1 MILLVP
7 ESPEVPDYHLPRLW
21 QGLILVLFLAIS
33 YSYVEPIVTKD
44 KKYVDGVQRLVDNGT
59 IKLETEKERYLKLR
73 PLLEVAPA
81 HADWDLER
89 LVLAN
94 FIHGNRVHLILNLI
108 AAYAGARI
116 CTTFISFFWILF
128 IFVVGGTLGISG
140 SVLLPSDYSPFI
152 PHVGASAG
160 IFALMGTYYVFN
172 FKFRTRYFF
181 WFPSRHGKLALPT
194 SWFFFVDVI
203 LLELVFSMGQ
213 LYPTRLDSIDH
224 ISHVIGFG
232 FGVAFATFL
241 RTSLAWPSFIHTKG
255 ELLFWRSM
263 KRPPIPTSVQTPL
276 ETWLRC
282 LEINPY
288 NDYIK
293 KFLFSLILQH
303 HDQIRD
309 EQIERAFRFVR
320 PAFCRRDAPY
330 VAGVIKGLLVAG
342 RRVPPLWLRNTPY
355 DVIIR
360 IAKHMVTDPE
370 EQRLLFQFISAYQAA
385 LPQEAGFH
393 HKLELLLTK
402 IGGLIPQPGAGF
414 GAFRAGSRG
423 NANEDNTHPSNKPHS
438 PPKKGQTGY

>member
-7 ESPEVPDYHLPRLW
+7 ESPEVPNYHLPRLW
-21 QGLILVLFLAIS
+21 QGLVLVLILSIA
-33 YSYVEPIVTKD
+33 YSYVEPVVTRD
-44 KKYVDGVQRLVDNGT
+44 RAYVDGVQKLVDNGT
-59 IKLETEKERYLKLR
+59 IQLGTEKESYLKLR
-73 PLLEVAPA
+73 PLLEIAPA
-81 HADWDLER
+81 HADWDVKR
-89 LVLAN
+89 LLLAN
-94 FIHGNRVHLILNLI
+94 FIHGNRVHLFLNLI

-116 CTTFISFFWILF
+116 CTTFLSFFWIMF
-128 IFVVGGTLGISG
+128 IFIVGGTLGLTG
-140 SVLLPSDYSPFI
+140 SVLLPGEYSPYI

-160 IFALMGTYYVFN
+160 IFALMGTYYIYN

-194 SWFFFVDVI
+194 SWFFFFDVI

-224 ISHVIGFG
+224 ISHVIGFT
-232 FGVAFATFL
+232 FGVSFALFL
-241 RTSLAWPSFIHTKG
+241 RLIQRWPNFIHTRG
-255 ELLFWRSM
+255 ELMFWHNL
-263 KRPPIPTSVQTPL
+263 KQPPIPASVHTPL

-293 KFLFSLILQH
+293 KFLFSLILQY
-303 HDQIRD
+303 QENIRD

-330 VAGVIKGLLVAG
+330 VAGVIKGLLKAQ
-342 RRVPPLWLRNTPY
+342 RRIPPLWLRNTPY

-360 IAKHMVTDPE
+360 VARHMVTDPE
-370 EQRLLFQFISAYQAA
+370 EQILLYQFISAYQTA
-385 LPQEAGFH
+385 LPQDAGFH

-402 IGGLIPQPGAGF
+402 IGGLIPQRSPGF
-414 GAFRAGSRG
+414 GGPGGIPG
-423 NANEDNTHPSNKPHS
+423 NASAGNTPPQGTPHS
-438 PPKKGQTGY
+438 PPGKAGKGY